1 MIFIV
6 NKLTAF
12 SCSGGMSNTHLNFE
26 SMRSS
31 GFASFHCTSKSTMFD
46 GAKMVCT
53 INLCLLFS
61 LGSYSNGCNITK
73 RQKKNKIKQSDYSN
87 RNCVR

>member
-1 MIFIV
+1 MALTGGRSPCH
-6 NKLTAF
+6 LTALSF
-12 SCSGGMSNTHLNFE
+12 SVGSSKTHLSLE

-31 GFASFHCTSKSTMFD
+31 GFTLLTMASMSETLG

-61 LGSYSNGCNITK
+61 LGS
-73 RQKKNKIKQSDYSN
+73 
-87 RNCVR
+87 

>member
-1 MIFIV
+1 MHRS
-6 NKLTAF
+6 L
-12 SCSGGMSNTHLNFE
+12 E

-31 GFASFHCTSKSTMFD
+31 GFASFHSSMSETLG

-61 LGSYSNGCNITK
+61 LGS
-73 RQKKNKIKQSDYSN
+73 
-87 RNCVR
+87 